1 MAELDAGRVSVPGHP
16 LRPAPRWLIAALAA
30 YVALAVVYSAVTPIF
45 EPPDEVY
52 HFPLIDHIAQTGRLP
67 VQDADNIGPW
77 EQEGS
82 QPPLY
87 YLLSAPLVLP
97 LDRSDLDA
105 RLERNPHARIGIGAA
120 TDNHVS
126 VLHDW
131 DAEAFPWRG
140 TALAVHVVRLFS
152 IALGAGTVA
161 AIYAVARLAL
171 PGRPALH
178 ALAVL
183 LAAFNP
189 MFLFITA
196 SVNNDNVVNLLSAV
210 TLALLLHIW
219 RSGLS
224 TRRVVALAVLL
235 ALASLA
241 KLSGL
246 ALYPV
251 AAVAVLGVLVRERRP
266 WQAWARILLIVIA
279 AWVLIAGWW
288 YARNLHLYGDLFGLD
303 RMVEIIGPRAQTP
316 TWAELAGEFEGL
328 RRSTWG
334 VFGTLNLSAPDALFW
349 YGDVLSAIALSGLVI
364 AAVRA
369 RGQSQRADWRALGL
383 LALHALIVFAAL
395 VSWTRRTPATQG
407 RLLFPALGGLAT
419 LFALGLAGWLPRRW
433 ERLAPLAAAPLV
445 AAAVVLPFAVIRPAY
460 VPPPT
465 VAGLPADSAP
475 VEARFGP
482 IELLGVRVAD
492 GPVAPGEALDV
503 TLYWRPTDHTVE
515 DMSLYV
521 QVFGHALPDK
531 PDTLEEI
538 GKVDSYPGGG
548 LLRTTT
554 WALDRIYADRY
565 LIPIARDIET
575 PVQPALKIGWRRF
588 GSGQDMAPE
597 TLSGE
602 PLDAVMVHAGR
613 VAGAGARLSSGEP
626 VGAVFTGLMRL
637 NAARVAPVRARPGE
651 TLAVDLEWEAL
662 APVIEDFAV
671 LVHLVDLAAPEQPL
685 AQGDDEPLG
694 GRWPTS
700 SWIAGH
706 TFIDP
711 HAVALPADLPP
722 GEYAL
727 AVGFYRPADFT
738 RLPVETERATL
749 PGAVIL
755 PQTVIVEG
763 S

>member
-1 MAELDAGRVSVPGHP
+1 MAELDAGRVSA
-16 LRPAPRWLIAALAA
+16 RRTPRWLIAVLAA
-30 YVALAVVYSAVTPIF
+30 YVGLAVVYSAVTPIF

-52 HFPLIDHIAQTGRLP
+52 HFPLIDHIARTGRLP
-67 VQDADNIGPW
+67 VQDPDTIGPW

-97 LDRSDLDA
+97 LDRSDLSA

-131 DAEAFPWRG
+131 HAEAFPWRG

-196 SVNNDNVVNLLSAV
+196 SVNNDNLVNLLSAA
-210 TLALLLHIW
+210 TLALLLYIW
-219 RSGLS
+219 RAGLT
-224 TRRVVALAVLL
+224 TRRVAALAVLL

-246 ALYPV
+246 ALYPI
-251 AAVAVLGVLVRERRP
+251 AALGVLGVLVRERHP
-266 WQAWARILLIVIA
+266 WQAWARILLVVIA
-279 AWVLIAGWW
+279 AWALIAGWW
-288 YARNLHLYGDLFGLD
+288 YARNLHLYGEPFGLD
-303 RMVEIIGPRAQTP
+303 RMVEIIGPREQTP

-328 RRSTWG
+328 RRSSWG

-349 YGDVLSAIALSGLVI
+349 YGDLLSLLALGGLFI

-369 RGQSQRADWRALGL
+369 RAQSERIDWRMLGL
-383 LALHALIVFAAL
+383 LALHALIVFVAL

-419 LFALGLAGWLPRRW
+419 FFALGLAGWLPRRR
-433 ERLAPLAAAPLV
+433 EHFALLAAAPLV
-445 AAAVVLPFAVIRPAY
+445 AAAIALPFAVIRPAY
-460 VPPPT
+460 IPPPT
-465 VAGLPADSAP
+465 VGELPADAVP
-475 VEARFGP
+475 VDTRFGP
-482 IELLGVRVAD
+482 IELLGVRVANE
-492 GPVAPGEALDV
+492 PVAPGKSLDV
-503 TLYWRPTDHTVE
+503 TLYWRPTAHTAE

-521 QVFGHALPDK
+521 QVFGRALHRNAG
-531 PDTLEEI
+531 TLQEI

-554 WALDRIYADRY
+554 WPLNHIYADHYR
-565 LIPIARDIET
+565 IAIAGDAET

-588 GSGQDMAPE
+588 GSGEELVPE
-597 TLSGE
+597 TPSGE
-602 PLDAVMVHAGR
+602 QLDAVIVHAGR

-637 NAARVAPVRARPGE
+637 NAARVEPVTAQPGE

-662 APVIEDFAV
+662 APVVEDFAV

-700 SWIAGH
+700 AWVAGH
-706 TFIDP
+706 TFVDP
-711 HAVALPADLPP
+711 HIVALPAGLPP

-727 AVGFYRPADFT
+727 AVGLYRPADFT
-738 RLPVETERATL
+738 RLPVDTERATL